1 MLKNYFIVAWR
12 NLFRNPSS
20 ALINVGG
27 LTVGM
32 TVALLIGLWIGD
44 EVSFNTWHKNYDRIS
59 KVMQVQSFNGKK
71 ITDDNTPFPIGR
83 ALQTKFG
90 SDFSHVVMA
99 SNEGDHILGRN
110 EKKLTV
116 RGIYM
121 DKEAPAMFSLK
132 MLKGSAAGLSDPHSI
147 LLSASTAKAVCG
159 RLDPIG
165 QNLLIDSKLDVKVTG
180 VYEDLPENTEF
191 ADLGFIAPW
200 DLYAGSE
207 SWIARARDEA
217 EWDNFSF
224 HCYVQLADLA
234 DRHAVDQKIHDLVR
248 NSYGPAAASIHSE
261 IFLQPMHDWHL
272 YAHWDDDGK
281 QAGGLIEYVRLFGW
295 VGFFVLLLACIN
307 FMNLSTAR
315 SERRGREVGIRK
327 AIGSLRSQLVAQFY
341 SESLLTVLLAF
352 ACSVFCVWMLL
363 PAFNTLAAKKIMM
376 PLSSPFFWLASLAFI
391 LLTGVIAGSYP
402 ALYLSSFRPVKVLKR
417 MLLKAGR
424 WASIPRKALV
434 IVQFTISIVL
444 IIGTVIVY
452 NQIRFTRNR
461 PLGYSRNGVMM
472 VRMADKDFYGKYGLL
487 RTELRNTGSVTDLAE
502 SSSPMTHVT
511 ENNIG
516 FDWPGRDPNQ
526 VGDFNNVYITEDY
539 GKTVGWTIGQGR
551 DFSRDFADSS
561 SIILNEAAVRFMG
574 LKDPIGKVVTRKIA
588 PQDRRY
594 TIVGVVK
601 DILMESP
608 YENVSPAIYFMDYEN
623 VNWVLLRLNPNKSAG
638 ESVAK
643 IGDVFRKLIPS
654 APFNYQ
660 FADLEFAKKFAVEER
675 IGNLS
680 AIFAVLAIFISCIGL
695 FGLAAFVAEQ
705 RTREI
710 GIRKLLGASVTGLW
724 KLISIDF
731 VVLTGISC
739 FIAVPTAA
747 FAMTSWLR
755 HYPYRSPMSWWI
767 FALACGLTMLLAI
780 ATVSYQAIRAAL
792 ANPVDSLKSA

>member
-20 ALINVGG
+20 SLINVGG

-44 EVSFNTWHKNYDRIS
+44 EMSFNTNHKNYDRIA
-59 KVMQVQSFNGKK
+59 KVMQVLTFNGKK
-71 ITDDNTPFPIGR
+71 RTDDNTPFPIGR
-83 ALQTKFG
+83 ALQTKFPG
-90 SDFSHVVMA
+90 DFSHVVMS
-99 SNEGDHILGRN
+99 SNEGSHILAVP
-110 EKKLTV
+110 EKKLTT
-116 RGIYM
+116 RGIFM
-121 DKEAPAMFSLK
+121 DKEAPDMLTLK
-132 MLKGSAAGLSDPHSI
+132 MLSGITAGLTDPHSI
-147 LLSASTAKAVCG
+147 LLAASTAKAMFG
-159 RLDPIG
+159 PLDPI
-165 QNLLIDSKLDVKVTG
+165 NKTLKIDGRLDVKVTG

-191 ADLGFIAPW
+191 AAVGFIAPW

-207 SWIARARDEA
+207 TWIARARDETQ
-217 EWDNFSF
+217 WDNFSF
-224 HCYVQLADLA
+224 HCYIQLAAHA
-234 DRHAVDQKIHDLVR
+234 DRHAVDQKIHDLIR
-248 NSYGPAAASIHSE
+248 NNYGLAAASLHSE
-261 IFLQPMHDWHL
+261 IFLQPMSDWHL
-272 YAHWDDDGK
+272 YSRWDDDGR
-281 QAGGLIEYVRLFGW
+281 QAGGLIEYVRLFGC
-295 VGFFVLLLACIN
+295 VGFVVLLLACIN

-341 SESLLTVLLAF
+341 SESLLTVVLSF
-352 ACSVFCVWMLL
+352 ACSVFLVWMLL
-363 PAFNTLAAKKIMM
+363 PAFSTLAAKKIAM
-376 PLSSPFFWLASLAFI
+376 PWSVPFFWLASLGFI
-391 LLTGVIAGSYP
+391 LLTGIIAGSYP
-402 ALYLSSFRPVKVLKR
+402 ALYLSSFRPVKVLKGAI
-417 MLLKAGR
+417 KAGR
-424 WASIPRKALV
+424 WASLPRKALV
-434 IVQFTISIVL
+434 VIQFTISIVL
-444 IIGTVIVY
+444 IIGTVVVY
-452 NQIRFTRNR
+452 NQIRYTRDR

-472 VRMADKDFYGKYGLL
+472 VRMANQDFYGKYDLL
-487 RTELRNTGSVTDLAE
+487 RTELRNTGAVTDLAE
-502 SSSPMTHVT
+502 SSSPMTAIG

-516 FDWPGRDPNQ
+516 FDWPGKDPNQ
-526 VGDFNNVYITEDY
+526 VGDFDNVYITQDY
-539 GKTVGWTIGQGR
+539 GKTIGWTIGQGR

-574 LKDPIGKVVTRKIA
+574 LKDPIGKIVTRKMA
-588 PQDRRY
+588 PRNRRY
-594 TIVGVVK
+594 TVVGVVK

-608 YENVSPAIYFMDYEN
+608 YENVEPAIFFMDFEN
-623 VNWVLLRLNPNKSAG
+623 VNWVLLRLNPDKSAG

-643 IGDVFRKLIPS
+643 VGDVFRKLIPS

-724 KLISIDF
+724 KLISTDF

-739 FIAVPTAA
+739 LIAVPLADY
-747 FAMTSWLR
+747 AMTSWLGQ
-755 HYPYRSPMSWWI
+755 YPYRSSVSWWI
-767 FALACGLTMLLAI
+767 FALACSLTMLLAV

-792 ANPVDSLKSA
+792 ANPVDCLKSE

>member
-20 ALINVGG
+20 SFINVGG
-27 LTVGM
+27 LTAGM
-32 TVALLIGLWIGD
+32 SVALLIGLWIGD
-44 EVSFNTWHKNYDRIS
+44 EVSFNTYHKNYDRIAR
-59 KVMQVQSFNGKK
+59 VMHVQTFNGKK
-71 ITDDNTPFPIGR
+71 ATRDYIPFPIGR
-83 ALQTKFG
+83 ALQTKFPG
-90 SDFSHVVMA
+90 DFSHVVMA
-99 SNEGDHILGRN
+99 SYQGSHILGKP

-116 RGIYM
+116 RGLYM
-121 DKEAPAMFSLK
+121 DKEAPDMLSLK
-132 MLKGSAAGLSDPHSI
+132 MQKGSSAGLNDPHSI
-147 LLSASTAKAVCG
+147 LLSTSTAKAMYG
-159 RLDPIG
+159 TLDPIG
-165 QNLLIDSKLDVKVTG
+165 QITRIDSKLDVKVTG
-180 VYEDLPENTEF
+180 VYEDLPDNTEF

-200 DLYAGSE
+200 ELYAGSE
-207 SWIARARDEA
+207 TWIARARDESQ
-217 EWDNFSF
+217 WDNFSF
-224 HCYVQLADLA
+224 QCYVQLTAHADL
-234 DRHAVDQKIHDLVR
+234 HAVDQKIHDLIR
-248 NSYGPAAASIHSE
+248 NNYGPAAANIHSE
-261 IFLQPMHDWHL
+261 IFLQPMRDWHL
-272 YAHWDDDGK
+272 YSHWGDDGR
-281 QAGGLIEYVRLFGW
+281 QDGGLIEYVRLFGW

-327 AIGSLRSQLVAQFY
+327 AIGSLRSQLIAQFY

-352 ACSVFCVWMLL
+352 ACSVFCVWLLL
-363 PAFNTLAAKKIMM
+363 PAFNTLAAKKIVM
-376 PLSSPFFWLASLAFI
+376 PWLSPMFWLASVAFV
-391 LLTGVIAGSYP
+391 LLTGIIAGSYP
-402 ALYLSSFRPVKVLKR
+402 ALYLSSFRPVKVLKGAI
-417 MLLKAGR
+417 KAGR
-424 WASIPRKALV
+424 WASIPRKTLV
-434 IVQFTISIVL
+434 VVQFTISIVL
-444 IIGTVIVY
+444 IIGTVVVY
-452 NQIRFTRNR
+452 NQLRFTRNR

-472 VRMADKDFYGKYGLL
+472 IRMADKDFYGKYDLL
-487 RTELRNTGSVTDLAE
+487 RTELRNTGAVTDLAE

-516 FDWPGRDPNQ
+516 FNWPEKDPNQ
-526 VGDFNNVYITEDY
+526 VGDFDNVYITQDY

-551 DFSRDFADSS
+551 DFSREFADSA
-561 SIILNEAAVRFMG
+561 SIILNESAVRFMG
-574 LKDPIGKVVTRKIA
+574 LKDPIGKIITRKMA

-594 TIVGVVK
+594 TVVGVVK

-608 YENVSPAIYFMDYEN
+608 YENVSPAIFFMDYEN
-623 VNWVLLRLNPNKSAG
+623 VNWILLRLNPDKSAG

-675 IGNLS
+675 IGSLS
-680 AIFAVLAIFISCIGL
+680 AIFAALAIFISCIGL

-739 FIAVPTAA
+739 FMAVPLAI
-747 FAMTSWLR
+747 FAMSSWLG

-792 ANPVDSLKSA
+792 ANPVDSLKSE

>member
-44 EVSFNTWHKNYDRIS
+44 EVSFNTYHKNYDRIA
-59 KVMQVQSFNGKK
+59 KVLQVQTFNGKK
-71 ITDDNTPFPIGR
+71 VTQDYIPFPIGR
-83 ALQTKFG
+83 ALQTKFAG
-90 SDFSHVVMA
+90 DFSHVVMA
-99 SNEGDHILGRN
+99 SNEASHILGTP
-110 EKKLTV
+110 EKKLTA
-116 RGIYM
+116 RGIFM
-121 DKEAPAMFSLK
+121 DKEAPDMLSLK
-132 MLKGSAAGLSDPHSI
+132 MRNGSAAGLSDPHSI
-147 LLSASTAKAVCG
+147 LLSVSTSKAVYG
-159 RLDPIG
+159 NLDPIG
-165 QNLLIDSKLDVKVTG
+165 RSIVIDGRLPVKVTG
-180 VYEDLPENTEF
+180 IYEDLPDNTEF
-191 ADLGFIAPW
+191 AELGFIAPW
-200 DLYAGSE
+200 ELYSGSE
-207 SWIARARDEA
+207 TWIVRARDEA
-217 EWDNFSF
+217 QWDNFSF
-224 HCYVQLADLA
+224 HCYVQLADHA
-234 DRHAVDQKIHDLVR
+234 DQYAIDRKIKDLIR
-248 NSYGPAAASIHSE
+248 NNYGPAAASIHSE
-261 IFLQPMHDWHL
+261 AFLQPMREWHL
-272 YAHWDDDGK
+272 YSRWDDDGK

-341 SESLLTVLLAF
+341 SESLLTVLLSF
-352 ACSVFCVWMLL
+352 ACSVFFAWLLL
-363 PAFNTLAAKKIMM
+363 PAFNTLAAKKIAM
-376 PLSSPFFWLASLAFI
+376 PWTSPLFWLASLAFI
-391 LLTGVIAGSYP
+391 GLTGIIAGSYP
-402 ALYLSSFRPVKVLKR
+402 ALYLSSFRPVKVLKGAF
-417 MLLKAGR
+417 KAGR
-424 WASIPRKALV
+424 WASIPRKVLV
-434 IVQFTISIVL
+434 VVQFTISILL
-444 IIGTVIVY
+444 IIGTVVVY
-452 NQIRFTRNR
+452 NQIRYTRNR

-472 VRMADKDFYGKYGLL
+472 VRMANKDFYGKYDLL
-487 RTELRNTGSVTDLAE
+487 RTELSNTGAVTDLAE

-516 FDWPGRDPNQ
+516 FDWPGKDPNQ
-526 VGDFNNVYITEDY
+526 VGDFDNVYITQDY

-551 DFSRDFADSS
+551 DFSREFADSS

-574 LKDPIGKVVTRKIA
+574 LKDPIGKIVTRKLA
-588 PQDRRY
+588 QQDRRY
-594 TIVGVVK
+594 TVVGVVK

-623 VNWVLLRLNPNKSAG
+623 VNWVLLRLSPEKNAG

-643 IGDVFRKLIPS
+643 IGDVFRRLIPS

-660 FADLEFAKKFAVEER
+660 FADLEFSKKFAVEER

-680 AIFAVLAIFISCIGL
+680 AIFAALAIFISCIGL

-724 KLISIDF
+724 KLISTDF
-731 VVLTGISC
+731 VILTGTSC
-739 FIAVPTAA
+739 LIAIPLSA
-747 FAMTSWLR
+747 FAMTSWLQ

-767 FALACGLTMLLAI
+767 FALACGGTMLLAI

-792 ANPVDSLKSA
+792 ANPVDSLKSE